1 MSLKEPCVELTTS
14 MAEEDNSMAK
24 MFMRQFMHTHRPFKS
39 TVMDASGRPVLWVSF
54 NEETCS

>member
-1 MSLKEPCVELTTS
+1 MELTIS

-54 NEETCS
+54 NEVTCS